1 MINYNSQLQTNN
13 SSLEEIITQ
22 LNNLPDAGAAEPVL
36 QDKTVTPTTSKQTIT
51 ADSGYDGLDTVTVNA
66 MPTATQA
73 TPSITINTST
83 GLITATATQTA
94 GYVSAGTKSDTEQ
107 LTVQAAQTIT
117 PGTSN
122 KTIAAGRYLTGTQ
135 TIKGDA
141 NLVASNIVSGKTI
154 FGVSGT
160 AKVGNDTSDATA
172 AAEDI
177 MLGETAY
184 IASGKITGTFT
195 LEQELN
201 DQDSLVAQLQTL
213 VTSKAAPA
221 SNSSIYQDDINL
233 ADDYFAVNIV
243 STGETLILPY
253 NSNTTWNDYFNSN
266 LNPYILSTS
275 AQPVSVISSYG
286 ALLSSSCVSVR
297 VYDISSSNGYT
308 ECPLSIFNTNDYIQ
322 SYFKTGHIYYTEA

>member
-1 MINYNSQLQTNN
+1 MSNLNN
-13 SSLEEIITQ
+13 NTTQ
-22 LNNLPDAGAAEPVL
+22 LELLLQKVNELPEAGSAEPIL

-66 MPTATQA
+66 MPTAAQA

-83 GLITATATQTA
+83 GLITATATQSA
-94 GYVSAGTKSDTEQ
+94 GYVLAGTKSDTEQ

-117 PGTSN
+117 PGTTD

-141 NLVASNIVSGKTI
+141 NLVASNIVSGKSI

-184 IASGKITGTFT
+184 IASGKVIGTFT
-195 LEQELN
+195 LEDELE
-201 DQDSLVAQLQTL
+201 DQDTLLAEIAELVATKASPPGGDSIETCTITFISGELSEAFDIEICYLDSNLQFKKVAATVSRTSGL
-213 VTSKAAPA
+213 TIETVKNSIIVFTKGYAGGIENLILQRGQFSWTAAYVTSDKLF
-221 SNSSIYQDDINL
+221 D
-233 ADDYFAVNIV
+233 VW
-243 STGETLILPY
+243 GE
-253 NSNTTWNDYFNSN
+253 
-266 LNPYILSTS
+266 
-275 AQPVSVISSYG
+275 
-286 ALLSSSCVSVR
+286 
-297 VYDISSSNGYT
+297 
-308 ECPLSIFNTNDYIQ
+308 
-322 SYFKTGHIYYTEA
+322 